1 MENMEYPKMVMQAT
15 VIGLILLTICV
26 IVMAH
31 LERKFREMLKPKH
44 NSKENCNMKNSCFSL
59 AVFFVTDIADCD
71 MDEDDFTEASF
82 YKASISDCQMNKAI
96 LDEVTFCEMVLERC
110 DLANAYGSVL
120 LAGID
125 SKMIDC
131 KHVALCTD
139 AVKLEVFDKDELI
152 ATSYKTALFA

>member
-1 MENMEYPKMVMQAT
+1 
-15 VIGLILLTICV
+15 
-26 IVMAH
+26 
-31 LERKFREMLKPKH
+31 
-44 NSKENCNMKNSCFSL
+44 
-59 AVFFVTDIADCD
+59 
-71 MDEDDFTEASF
+71 
-82 YKASISDCQMNKAI
+82 MNKAT
-96 LDEVTFCEMVLERC
+96 LDETTFCEMTLKRC
-110 DLANAYGSVL
+110 DLANTYGTVS

>member
-1 MENMEYPKMVMQAT
+1 MNSAQ
-15 VIGLILLTICV
+15 ILNTEIYDCV
-26 IVMAH
+26 IKGCDLMTANFDSSNFT
-31 LERKFREMLKPKH
+31 K
-44 NSKENCNMKNSCFSL
+44 SKIENCNMKNSCFSF

-110 DLANAYGSVL
+110 DLANAYGSVS